1 MNNKKLEKPMKR
13 KVKSFLEKTKLVAE
27 TLTAILPLAKLA
39 MVAMGV
45 LALVMVVKYNGKEDE
60 MDRYIAQY
68 NEYKAKAEATSNFA
82 DSLMSEITIQENETR
97 AAEARAAIASRR
109 ANEYKAQ
116 TQVYTTQVAAI
127 RETVTDTVELARQLI
142 PLQDSIISQQ
152 KLTIETQDTQIN
164 ELQSA
169 LNSKEVSLKL
179 ALQRGDSLQ
188 TVLNLLPPAPKNPNR
203 MFGIKLPS
211 RKVSFLVGLGMGI
224 GTSLL
229 VIK

>member
-1 MNNKKLEKPMKR
+1 M
-13 KVKSFLEKTKLVAE
+13 KSFLEKTKLIAE
-27 TLTAILPLAKLA
+27 TLTAVLPLAKLA
-39 MVAMGV
+39 LVAMGV

-68 NEYKAKAEATSNFA
+68 NEYKATAEATSKFA
-82 DSLMSEITIQENETR
+82 DSLSVQIIIQENETR
-97 AAEARAAIASRR
+97 AAEARAAMAARK
-109 ANEYKAQ
+109 ANEYKSQ
-116 TQVYTTQVAAI
+116 TLVYTTQVAAI

-152 KLTIETQDTQIN
+152 QLTISTQDTQIN

-169 LNSKEVSLKL
+169 LNSKDVSLKL

-203 MFGIKLPS
+203 MLGFKLPS
-211 RKVSFLVGLGMGI
+211 RKASFLVGLAMGV
-224 GTSLL
+224 GTSIL

>member
-1 MNNKKLEKPMKR
+1 MKKN
-13 KVKSFLEKTKLVAE
+13 VKSFLEKTKLIAE
-27 TLTAILPLAKLA
+27 TLTAVLPLAKLA

-68 NEYKAKAEATSNFA
+68 KEYKAQAEATSRYA
-82 DSLMSEITIQENETR
+82 DSLASQITIQENETR
-97 AAEARAAIASRR
+97 AAESRAAIAARK
-109 ANEYKAQ
+109 ANEYKSQ
-116 TQVYTTQVAAI
+116 TLVYTTQVAAI

-164 ELQSA
+164 ELQNA
-169 LNSKEVSLKL
+169 LNSKDVSLKL

-211 RKVSFLVGLGMGI
+211 RKASFLVGIAMGV
-224 GTSLL
+224 GTSIL

>member
-1 MNNKKLEKPMKR
+1 MKKN
-13 KVKSFLEKTKLVAE
+13 VKSFLEKTKLIAE
-27 TLTAILPLAKLA
+27 TLTAVLPLAKLA
-39 MVAMGV
+39 LVAVGA

-68 NEYKAKAEATSNFA
+68 NEYKATAEATSKFA
-82 DSLMSEITIQENETR
+82 DSLSVQITIQENETR
-97 AAEARAAIASRR
+97 AAEARAAIASRK
-109 ANEYKAQ
+109 ANEYKSQ
-116 TQVYTTQVAAI
+116 TLVYTTQVAAI

-152 KLTIETQDTQIN
+152 QLTLSTQDTQIN

-169 LNSKEVSLKL
+169 LNSKDISLKL

-188 TVLNLLPPAPKNPNR
+188 LVLNLLPPPPKNPNR
-203 MFGIKLPS
+203 MLGFKLPS
-211 RKVSFLVGLGMGI
+211 RKASFLVGLAMGV
-224 GTSLL
+224 GTSIL

>member
-1 MNNKKLEKPMKR
+1 
-13 KVKSFLEKTKLVAE
+13 
-27 TLTAILPLAKLA
+27 
-39 MVAMGV
+39 MGV

-68 NEYKAKAEATSNFA
+68 NEYKATAEATSKFA
-82 DSLMSEITIQENETR
+82 DSLSVQIIIQENETR
-97 AAEARAAIASRR
+97 AAEARAAMAARK
-109 ANEYKAQ
+109 ANEYKSQ
-116 TQVYTTQVAAI
+116 TLVYTTQVAAI

-142 PLQDSIISQQ
+142 PLQDLIISQQ
-152 KLTIETQDTQIN
+152 QLTISTQDTQIN

-169 LNSKEVSLKL
+169 LNSKDVSLKL

-203 MFGIKLPS
+203 MLGFKLPS
-211 RKVSFLVGLGMGI
+211 RKASFLVGLAMGV
-224 GTSLL
+224 GTSIL